1 MIVVILLFVRFD
13 VFVFPLLAGKLE
25 QMLYINRLSC
35 LLVLLKLEIQYYLKR
50 MLMRMNYE
58 RN

>member
-1 MIVVILLFVRFD
+1 VRFD
-13 VFVFPLLAGKLE
+13 VFVFPLLVGKLE